1 MKSYLEETKDVFKEV
16 NSNENGLS
24 SAEAEK
30 RLGENGKNKLNE
42 AKKATIFQMIL
53 EQISDPMIIML
64 IITAIISA
72 VVSISQNESI
82 SDVFIILFV
91 VVVNTILGILQESK
105 AEKAIDSLKE
115 MTAATSKVLR
125 DGKEVVIKSEDL
137 VVGDVVLFEA
147 GDMVSADCRV
157 VESHSLKV
165 EEAVLTG
172 ESVPITKMTNIL
184 NLGKTQKDIPLGD
197 RINMLYSGSTVAYGR
212 GKGVV
217 VSTGMNTEIGKIAS
231 ALEQT
236 QKEETPLQRKMT
248 ELSKMLT
255 KLVILICILV
265 FIVGFARAYIT
276 SGTVDIATLIDVFL
290 IAISLAVA
298 AIPEGMPAVV
308 TIILSIGVTAMS
320 KRKALIRK
328 LSAVEALGCTQI
340 ICSDK
345 TGTLTQNK
353 MTVVDSYS
361 CDKEL
366 LATAM
371 ALCSDSVIREG
382 EDKALGEPTENALV
396 EFANSIGLP
405 KYELDKKYP
414 RIGEVPFDSGRKLM
428 STIHKVDGKI
438 IQYTKGACEMLLNI
452 CTKYLKDG
460 KVVDITK
467 EDIENIKKLNK
478 EYADKALRVLGV
490 AYKEYDVAP
499 TEMEADKLENNLT
512 FIGFVGMID
521 PCREEVYD
529 AVEKCRTAGIRPIM
543 ITGDH
548 KDTAVAIAKD
558 LKIIEDASQAKTGE
572 EINDLS
578 DEELVEVVKNC
589 SVFARVQPE
598 HKTRIV
604 KALQS
609 QKLITAM
616 TGDGV
621 NDAPSIKTADVG
633 ISMGI
638 TGTDVTKGASDM
650 VLADDNFAT
659 IVNAVEEGRKIYDNV
674 KKVIQFQLSSNMAE
688 VVAVF
693 ISSLFGFTIL
703 TPAHL
708 LWINMV
714 TDCIPG
720 LALGMEK
727 PEKDIMKRKPRPS
740 NETLF
745 SNGVGKE
752 IAIHAFIM
760 GFLVILAFF
769 IGQYIE
775 HGYIDLSNSPDGM
788 SMAFITLNFIEISY
802 ALCMRSRTESIFKN
816 KQRNGWLF
824 GAFIMVV
831 GVTIAVTEVPFFVK
845 LFGMTPISWFELL
858 VAALLAFAIIP
869 ILEFVKF
876 IKRRKIR
883 KQEAKA

>member
-1 MKSYLEETKDVFKEV
+1 MKSYLEKAEDVLKEV
-16 NSNENGLS
+16 DSNENGLS
-24 SAEAEK
+24 SSEAKKRIEK
-30 RLGENGKNKLNE
+30 YGKNKLNE
-42 AKKATIFQMIL
+42 AKKATLFQKIL
-53 EQISDPMIIML
+53 DSILDPMIIML
-64 IITAIISA
+64 IITAIVSA
-72 VVSISQNESI
+72 IVSLSQGDSI

-91 VVVNTILGILQESK
+91 VVVNTILGIVQESK

-125 DGKEVVIKSEDL
+125 DGKEVIIKSEEL
-137 VVGDVVLFEA
+137 VVGDVVLLEA
-147 GDMVSADCRV
+147 GDMVSADLRV
-157 VESHSLKV
+157 LESHSLKV

-172 ESVPITKMTNIL
+172 ESLPINKITNVL
-184 NLGKTQKDIPLGD
+184 NLKNEQKDIPLGD
-197 RINMLYSGSTVAYGR
+197 RLNMLYSGSTIAYGR

-217 VSTGMNTEIGKIAS
+217 VATAMDTEIGKIAS

-236 QKEETPLQRKMT
+236 QKEETPLQKKMA

-255 KLVILICILV
+255 KLVIIICVLV
-265 FIVGFARAYIT
+265 FVVGFLRHGSFET
-276 SGTVDIATLIDVFL
+276 KVVLDSFL
-290 IAISLAVA
+290 TAVALAVA
-298 AIPEGMPAVV
+298 AIPEGIPAVV
-308 TIILSIGVTAMS
+308 TIILSIGVTSMS

-328 LSAVEALGCTQI
+328 LSAVEALGCTQV

-353 MTVVDSYS
+353 MTVVDNFS

-366 LATAM
+366 LARAM
-371 ALCSDSVIREG
+371 ALCSDSTIAEG
-382 EDKALGEPTENALV
+382 ETKALGEPTENALV
-396 EFANSIGLP
+396 EFANELGFP

-414 RIGEVPFDSGRKLM
+414 RVGEIPFDSGRKLM
-428 STIHKVDGKI
+428 TTIVDDNGKI

-460 KVVDITK
+460 NVVDLSK
-467 EDIENIKKLNK
+467 EDIENIKHLNK

-490 AYKEYDVAP
+490 AYKELNEKP
-499 TEMEADKLENNLT
+499 EELTSEKLENNLI

-521 PCREEVYD
+521 PCRDEVFD
-529 AVEKCRTAGIRPIM
+529 AVDKCRSAGIRPIM

-548 KDTAVAIAKD
+548 KDTAVAIAKN
-558 LKIIEDASQAKTGE
+558 LKIIEDASQARTGE

-578 DEELVEVVKNC
+578 DEELVEVVKKC

-609 QKLITAM
+609 QDLVCAM

-633 ISMGI
+633 VSMGI

-674 KKVIQFQLSSNMAE
+674 KKVLQFQLSTNMAE

-693 ISSLFGFTIL
+693 LSSLFGLTIL

-720 LALGMEK
+720 LALGMEG

-745 SNGVGKE
+745 SNGVGLD
-752 IAIHAFIM
+752 IGIHALFM
-760 GFLVILAFF
+760 GLLVLAAFF
-769 IGQYIE
+769 MGQFLEVGHIGFFE
-775 HGYIDLSNSPDGM
+775 SNDGM
-788 SMAFITLNFIEISY
+788 SMAFITMNFIEIFY
-802 ALCMRSRTESIFKN
+802 AICMRSRIQSIFKKRKMN
-816 KQRNGWLF
+816 WWLF
-824 GAFIMVV
+824 GAFVLVV
-831 GVTIAVTEVPFFVK
+831 SITLGVTYIPFFVS
-845 LFGMTPISWFELL
+845 LFGMTKISLLELG
-858 VAALLAFAIIP
+858 VAAGLAIAIIP
-869 ILEFVKF
+869 IVEIFKIF
-876 IKRRKIR
+876 RRMNK
-883 KQEAKA
+883 KNK